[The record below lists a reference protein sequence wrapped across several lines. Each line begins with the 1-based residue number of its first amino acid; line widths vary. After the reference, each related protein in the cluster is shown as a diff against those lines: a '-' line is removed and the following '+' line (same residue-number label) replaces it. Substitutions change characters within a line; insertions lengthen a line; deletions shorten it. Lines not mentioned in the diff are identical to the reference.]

1 MGKTE
6 PAEKRPD
13 LIKPRPAR
21 KPEPQSP
28 STVHRPRTGEMPIM
42 WFID

>member
-13 LIKPRPAR
+13 LIKPRPTR
-21 KPEPQSP
+21 KPEPQS
-28 STVHRPRTGEMPIM
+28 RGEQSIGPGPAKCP
-42 WFID
+42 